1 MVPIRNSPG
10 RIQCVGTAPVVELR
24 QYTLRPGRR
33 EDLIELFDREL
44 VEPQEDA
51 GMRILG
57 QFRDVDRPD
66 RFVWLRSFPD
76 MILRKHALE
85 TFYGGPTWKA
95 HRAAANAT
103 MVDVDDVL
111 LLRPVTP
118 SSGFAALPPRPG
130 LRDPVPGTTLTATV
144 CSLDEPADVEA
155 LEQDLLP
162 RLAAFP
168 APALATFVE
177 EPYENTFPHLPVRAG
192 EHVVVWIQRAGSSAQ
207 DPWLQASAELAQQLL
222 PGLVA
227 PALQIRLEPTLRS
240 RLR

>member
-1 MVPIRNSPG
+1 
-10 RIQCVGTAPVVELR
+10 
-24 QYTLRPGRR
+24 
-33 EDLIELFDREL
+33 
-44 VEPQEDA
+44 
-51 GMRILG
+51 MRILG

-103 MVDVDDVL
+103 MLDVDDVL

-162 RLAAFP
+162 ASPRSPRRLWRHSSRSRTRTP
-168 APALATFVE
+168 SRIYRC
-177 EPYENTFPHLPVRAG
+177 EPVSMLSF
-192 EHVVVWIQRAGSSAQ
+192 GSSVPAAVHRTHGSR
-207 DPWLQASAELAQQLL
+207 PRLNSPSSSSPVWLRRRYRYAWSRHLDR
-222 PGLVA
+222 GSGSNVRRGVRTRDVA
-227 PALQIRLEPTLRS
+227 LSGTP
-240 RLR
+240 